1 MNLNNHPT
9 KSGRGKNKKYYIME
23 KEILEGSASIAK
35 FMGYVHIKDNVLYD
49 TCDDTSFK
57 HYTYET
63 VYSKTPIY
71 VDSEDFLQEVKNPD
85 YGNNNNPHWNPNLET
100 LNWASL
106 NEHFI
111 NPKYH
116 TSLDWLMPVVDK
128 IKIVSFKLWDSGKV
142 HEKIWLKVDIWSN
155 EVKFIDEETGQYP
168 ICTPITSESFIKS
181 LWLAV
186 VQFIQW
192 YNTQSK

>member
-1 MNLNNHPT
+1 MT
-9 KSGRGKNKKYYIME
+9 

-85 YGNNNNPHWNPNLET
+85 YGNNDNPRWNPNLET

-116 TSLDWLMPVVDK
+116 TSWDWLMPVCK
-128 IKIVSFKLWDSGKV
+128 KLDRLVEDGIIDYSMV
-142 HEKIWLKVDIWSN
+142 YEAHCDNLDDAVTRSYDIS
-155 EVKFIDEETGQYP
+155 EVFP
-168 ICTPITSESFIKS
+168 V
-181 LWLAV
+181 V
-186 VQFIQW
+186 VQFIHF